1 MSKSFSKAIVLAIA
15 AVGTAGLAQ
24 AQGAA
29 GPSYPALKSVHSE
42 ESRAQVE
49 SSAHDA
55 LTRTSRASQYAGFAQ
70 GASYPA
76 LQANFTSAHS
86 RAEVASEAR
95 PAVGAALSI
104 NSDNRDGA

>member
-1 MSKSFSKAIVLAIA
+1 MIKSFSAAIVLAIA

-49 SSAHDA
+49 SSAGNA
-55 LTRTSRASQYAGFAQ
+55 ITRAASVSQYAGSAQ
-70 GASYPA
+70 GAIYPA
-76 LQANFTSAHS
+76 LQANFASARS
-86 RAEVASEAR
+86 RAEVAGEAR
-95 PAVGAALSI
+95 PAVGAAVST
-104 NSDNRDGA
+104 NFDNRDGA